1 MLFPHF
7 HGLYVSN
14 YVYFVARCTPYIFL
28 CVSSP
33 GALQCQAHVQ
43 QIIDQAR
50 ISTKDEVKPSVGE
63 LKDAYTLIRSSYDLW
78 LLQTFMAAR
87 YHDWR
92 HKLVACRLPSPTSA
106 RGVSGAICHPS
117 GSVLA
122 SSYRWGVV
130 KVVASMPLLGSSSQ
144 VHLHLVV
151 IVVQ

>member
-33 GALQCQAHVQ
+33 GALPCQAHVQ

-78 LLQTFMAAR
+78 LLPKKLSWLLDTMIGATDWSPAA
-87 YHDWR
+87 
-92 HKLVACRLPSPTSA
+92 CLPQLLQGGCLGQFVIHRA
-106 RGVSGAICHPS
+106 PS
-117 GSVLA
+117 WQVVTAEVL
-122 SSYRWGVV
+122 
-130 KVVASMPLLGSSSQ
+130 
-144 VHLHLVV
+144 
-151 IVVQ
+151 